1 VVDSPSF
8 FSSFLTSTSGSIK
21 PCIVWRTHR
30 KIRHVGE
37 ERVVEL
43 KKEKL
48 MKVAS
53 VVVTKKYD
61 IISYYHF
68 QTIVIDKMQVE

>member
-1 VVDSPSF
+1 
-8 FSSFLTSTSGSIK
+8 
-21 PCIVWRTHR
+21 VWRTHR